1 MFVEIDDGSYPLPMG
16 DDGDAD
22 VRLLRAEAAA
32 RRALSMALLA
42 ISTAADDCH
51 IDEEDEEK
59 SFMMMIV

>member
-1 MFVEIDDGSYPLPMG
+1 MG
-16 DDGDAD
+16 GDGDAD